1 MVDHRLEQFKRFAFE
16 IGTVGVG
23 RSKIRPF
30 IKFFEAGGNLK
41 RAQEASIK
49 RDLVAATADVVGR
62 RQKEFNNYLFRPS
75 IRPRGSLT
83 TQETDGAGVGVLELD
98 WHYVLMAQL

>member
-1 MVDHRLEQFKRFAFE
+1 MLLKLPLWELADQ
-16 IGTVGVG
+16 
-23 RSKIRPF
+23 RSEPF

-83 TQETDGAGVGVLELD
+83 TQETDGAGVGVLELE
-98 WHYVLMAQL
+98 WHCVLMAQL